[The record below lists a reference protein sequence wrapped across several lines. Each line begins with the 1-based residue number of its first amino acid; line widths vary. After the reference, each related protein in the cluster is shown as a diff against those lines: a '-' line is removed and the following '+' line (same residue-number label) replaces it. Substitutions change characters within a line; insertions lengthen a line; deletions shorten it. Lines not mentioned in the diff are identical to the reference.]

1 MRRDNSRMLRKQ
13 WLGMLFQFG
22 GTVMIRRR
30 VMIGLLFAVVAMPF
44 CSLVAAEGPSYFR
57 RNQSVDG
64 GEFALPEQFSAK
76 EQLVWRQEVSP
87 GISTPCVHGDLVV
100 VTTWDK
106 SKKELATVALD
117 RVSGRR
123 LWRKV
128 LETAR
133 IEKTH
138 STGSPAVSTPAC
150 DGHRIYV
157 FFGSFGL
164 VTYDLDG
171 RELWR
176 KPMGP
181 FQDEFGASSSPV
193 LVDDLLVLSQDHDID
208 CFLIAVNPSNG
219 KTVWKTSRQGQTRSY
234 STPIVWASGSERVLV
249 VAGALKLTAYEIK
262 TGRPLW
268 WVRGLSRIVDTTPVT
283 TLKRLYIAS
292 WTPGGDV
299 SERISMEPFAE
310 ALEALDKDNNKKVAK
325 SELPEGSAVAAR
337 FFRIDLDQ
345 DGELDQAEW
354 QQHADVFK
362 NAQNV
367 AMSVRPGGRG
377 DVTRTHVE
385 WQSREGLPVVP
396 SPALYDGLLYMVKN
410 GGILTSLDA
419 KTGKRTRRG
428 RIPGRGNYYASLVAG
443 DGKVFACNESGV
455 LSIIKAGKAW
465 SVIGS
470 HDFGEKILATPVVH
484 GGRMFIRTE
493 SAVYC
498 FGRK

>member
-1 MRRDNSRMLRKQ
+1 
-13 WLGMLFQFG
+13 
-22 GTVMIRRR
+22 
-30 VMIGLLFAVVAMPF
+30 
-44 CSLVAAEGPSYFR
+44 
-57 RNQSVDG
+57 
-64 GEFALPEQFSAK
+64 
-76 EQLVWRQEVSP
+76 
-87 GISTPCVHGDLVV
+87 
-100 VTTWDK
+100 
-106 SKKELATVALD
+106 
-117 RVSGRR
+117 
-123 LWRKV
+123 
-128 LETAR
+128 
-133 IEKTH
+133 
-138 STGSPAVSTPAC
+138 
-150 DGHRIYV
+150 
-157 FFGSFGL
+157 
-164 VTYDLDG
+164 
-171 RELWR
+171 
-176 KPMGP
+176 
-181 FQDEFGASSSPV
+181 
-193 LVDDLLVLSQDHDID
+193 
-208 CFLIAVNPSNG
+208 
-219 KTVWKTSRQGQTRSY
+219 
-234 STPIVWASGSERVLV
+234 LV
-249 VAGALKLTAYEIK
+249 VAGALKMTAYEIK

-299 SERISMEPFAE
+299 SERIVMEPFAE

-354 QQHADVFK
+354 QQHAEVFK

-396 SPALYDGLLYMVKN
+396 SPALYGGLLYMVKN